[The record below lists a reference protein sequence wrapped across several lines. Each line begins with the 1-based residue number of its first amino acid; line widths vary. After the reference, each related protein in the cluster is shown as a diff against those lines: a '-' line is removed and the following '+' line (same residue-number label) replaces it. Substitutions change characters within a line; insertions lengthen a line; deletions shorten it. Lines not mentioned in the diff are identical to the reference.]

1 MPDAGPA
8 EERLKQIRLKQTL
21 KNIERSLDF
30 LNPTL

>member
-8 EERLKQIRLKQTL
+8 EERLKQIMLKQTL